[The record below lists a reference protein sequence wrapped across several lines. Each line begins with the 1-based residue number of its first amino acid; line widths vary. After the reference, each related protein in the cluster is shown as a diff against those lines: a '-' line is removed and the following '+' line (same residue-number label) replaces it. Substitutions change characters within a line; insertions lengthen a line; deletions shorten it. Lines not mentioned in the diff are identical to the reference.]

1 MRSVSIEEFERD
13 TEGCIAEAEAGQRLV
28 LMRGG
33 KAVAEIGPAPEVE
46 ETQQLWKTEEERLA
60 AGAELLALLRKGYDL
75 GGFKIENRD
84 ELYERD

>member
-13 TEGCIAEAEAGQRLV
+13 TEGCIAEAEAGQRLI

-46 ETQQLWKTEEERLA
+46 ETKQLWTSEEERRAAAAKFLA
-60 AGAELLALLRKGYDL
+60 ILDKGYDL

-84 ELYERD
+84 ELYDRD